1 MYECT
6 NTINT
11 LYYKRKRHNR
21 IYIDFVNWAELPSI
35 PDGFK
40 KDKKDNVIRYMFVK
54 NLTDEEFEKEKQNRL
69 NILLEWCNELPEFE
83 GSR

>member
-1 MYECT
+1 M
-6 NTINT
+6 
-11 LYYKRKRHNR
+11 
-21 IYIDFVNWAELPSI
+21 PSI